1 LLYPK
6 GGVDTIESVHS
17 TTMSSPERG
26 ARFEIEL
33 AVGDVDLEDPVLH
46 IVQPSSA
53 DPTRAPNGMHTM
65 RILGRAPWNLKVG
78 GPEHWNEI
86 KEQVADAHLK
96 AVQKRAHN
104 FTDDMII
111 ARFITTPLDIYQF
124 NPHAFQGCCH
134 GGTDGPSQAG
144 ALRPVP
150 GYAQH
155 KMPIPGLWQTG
166 GTTHPGFGVTAAP
179 GRNAAWMMLKEF
191 GTSIDDVIA
200 KKDTAK
206 T

>member
-1 LLYPK
+1 
-6 GGVDTIESVHS
+6 
-17 TTMSSPERG
+17 
-26 ARFEIEL
+26 
-33 AVGDVDLEDPVLH
+33 
-46 IVQPSSA
+46 
-53 DPTRAPNGMHTM
+53 MHTM

-150 GYAQH
+150 GYSQH

-206 T
+206 A